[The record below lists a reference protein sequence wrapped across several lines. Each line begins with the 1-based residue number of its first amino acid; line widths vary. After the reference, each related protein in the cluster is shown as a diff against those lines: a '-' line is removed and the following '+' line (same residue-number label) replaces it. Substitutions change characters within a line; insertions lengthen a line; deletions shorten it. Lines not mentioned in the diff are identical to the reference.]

1 MKAAAPQAPGST
13 HTTAKTSA
21 KGRAAP
27 AKAAGTAAFAGVL
40 AKAPGAAVFAGA
52 LARAVAANGT
62 VSARTAVRIPAPELA
77 LQNGKTPA
85 PRAKTAGRDAARAT
99 GQRSADERTA
109 AERTAAEHAVGRT
122 APAMLPHAAAA
133 ATLPAESQTSSAGA
147 VARRSELRVQVVD
160 LRKRSA
166 AADAPETV
174 RSGSKAQPEKGDG
187 AVAVAK
193 PFAERLAAAE
203 APQKTIAPAR
213 ATALER
219 IREMTGADLVRTAG
233 LVVRDGGGE
242 IRLTL
247 KPASL
252 GSVRIRLSLEDGMV
266 EGRIIV
272 DTPEARQAFE
282 AGLDSLTRALHA
294 DGFQTGSLSVSV
306 SGGHANDSRQAAG
319 LLGDTIAGARLR
331 AADEA
336 LQAAVPPVGWT
347 GNGDGL
353 VNVFA

>member
-1 MKAAAPQAPGST
+1 VKAAAPQAPGST
-13 HTTAKTSA
+13 HTTANTSA

-27 AKAAGTAAFAGVL
+27 AKTTGAAVFAGVL
-40 AKAPGAAVFAGA
+40 AK
-52 LARAVAANGT
+52 AVAANGT
-62 VSARTAVRIPAPELA
+62 VSARTAVRIPAA
-77 LQNGKTPA
+77 GAAAQNGKTGA
-85 PRAKTAGRDAARAT
+85 QRANASGRDATRTA
-99 GQRSADERTA
+99 GQRRADERTTAEHA
-109 AERTAAEHAVGRT
+109 AGRTAA
-122 APAMLPHAAAA
+122 AMLPHAAAP
-133 ATLPAESQTSSAGA
+133 ATLAAEPRTSSAAA
-147 VARRSELRVQVVD
+147 VAQRPEPRVQVVD
-160 LRKRSA
+160 LRKKSA
-166 AADAPETV
+166 AADGPETV
-174 RSGSKAQPEKGDG
+174 RSGAKAQSEKGDG
-187 AVAVAK
+187 AVTVAK

-203 APQKTIAPAR
+203 SPQKAAAPAR
-213 ATALER
+213 ATPLER

-247 KPASL
+247 KPESL

-306 SGGHANDSRQAAG
+306 SGGNANDSRQAAG
-319 LLGDTIAGARLR
+319 LLGDTITGARLR
-331 AADEA
+331 ASDEA
-336 LQAAVPPVGWT
+336 LQAAVTPVGWT
-347 GNGDGL
+347 GGGDGL